1 MGKPK
6 IVKADKASEVV
17 RGDGVVSRLLI
28 GKDNSDV
35 AGFTAGFTTF
45 PAGRNAPWHSHNC
58 EEVVTI
64 IDGRARVEVEGEP
77 HVEVGKHDATFI
89 PPGLSHRFVNIG
101 DGPLMIHWVYG
112 ATHVTRT
119 FTETG
124 RTVEHL
130 SNQDVVKPV

>member
-1 MGKPK
+1 MGKPL

-17 RGDGVVSRLLI
+17 RGDGVVSRLLV

-35 AGFTAGFTTF
+35 ETFTAGFTTF

-64 IDGRARVEVEGEP
+64 IEGNARVEIEGEP
-77 HVEVGKHDATFI
+77 HQDVAKDDATFL
-89 PPGLSHRFVNIG
+89 PPGGSHRFVNTG
-101 DGPLMIHWVYG
+101 SGSLTIHWVYG
-112 ATHVTRT
+112 STHVTRT
-119 FTETG
+119 FSETG

-130 SNQDVVKPV
+130 SNQ

>member
-1 MGKPK
+1 MSKPV
-6 IVKADKASEVV
+6 IVKTTDGGEVT
-17 RGDGVVSRLLI
+17 RGDGVVSRLLV

-35 AGFTAGFTTF
+35 QGFTAGFTTF

-64 IDGRARVEVEGEP
+64 IEGRARVEVGEER
-77 HVEVGKHDATFI
+77 HEVGKHDATFI
-89 PPGLSHRFVNIG
+89 PAGMSHRFVNTG
-101 DGPLMIHWVYG
+101 EGPLTIHWVYG
-112 ATHVTRT
+112 STHVTRT

>member
-1 MGKPK
+1 
-6 IVKADKASEVV
+6 
-17 RGDGVVSRLLI
+17 
-28 GKDNSDV
+28 
-35 AGFTAGFTTF
+35 
-45 PAGRNAPWHSHNC
+45 
-58 EEVVTI
+58 VVTI
-64 IDGRARVEVEGEP
+64 IEGRARVEVEGTA
-77 HVEVGKHDATFI
+77 HQEVGKHDATFI
-89 PPGLSHRFVNIG
+89 PAGLSHRFVNIG

>member
-1 MGKPK
+1 MAKPM
-6 IVKADKASEVV
+6 IVTKDAGNEVT

-28 GKDNSDV
+28 GSDNSDV
-35 AGFTAGFTTF
+35 EGFTVGFTTF
-45 PAGRNAPWHSHNC
+45 PPGRNAPWHSHNC

-64 IDGRARVEVEGEP
+64 IDGTARVEIEGLP
-77 HVEVGKHDATFI
+77 HQIVGKHDASFI
-89 PPGLSHRFVNIG
+89 PAGLSHRFVNTG
-101 DGPLMIHWVYG
+101 DGPLTIHWIYG
-112 ATHVTRT
+112 STHVTRT

>member
-1 MGKPK
+1 MQPK
-6 IVKADKASEVV
+6 VVKRNAGNEMS
-17 RGDGVVSRLLI
+17 RGDGVVSCLLI

-35 AGFTAGFTTF
+35 QGFTAGLTTF
-45 PAGRNAPWHSHNC
+45 PPGRNAPWHSHNC

-64 IDGRARVEVEGEP
+64 IDGTARVEIEGMDSQL
-77 HVEVGKHDATFI
+77 VGKHDASFI
-89 PPGLSHRFVNIG
+89 PAGMSHRFVNTG
-101 DGPLMIHWVYG
+101 DGPLTIHWVYG